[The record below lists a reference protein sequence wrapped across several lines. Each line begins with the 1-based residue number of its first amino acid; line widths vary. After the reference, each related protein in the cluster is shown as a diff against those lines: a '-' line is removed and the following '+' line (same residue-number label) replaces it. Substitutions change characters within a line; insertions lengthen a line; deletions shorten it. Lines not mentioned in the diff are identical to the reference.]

1 MYYLC
6 SRFCEAYVQLLSVQ
20 IAFTPQAQG
29 VAQVIFDISVLV
41 RREKAFANTCISES
55 LKCRKFQLSI

>member
-29 VAQVIFDISVLV
+29 VAQAILTYSTSHGGKKRLLILV
-41 RREKAFANTCISES
+41 Y
-55 LKCRKFQLSI
+55 LSH